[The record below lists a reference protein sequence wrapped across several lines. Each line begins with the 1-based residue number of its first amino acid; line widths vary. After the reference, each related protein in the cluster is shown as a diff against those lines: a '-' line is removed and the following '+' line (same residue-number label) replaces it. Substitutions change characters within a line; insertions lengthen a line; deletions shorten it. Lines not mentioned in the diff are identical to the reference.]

1 MRLTCTVLLF
11 IIPLILANRTVA
23 QTVTEKLDSLHTTLR
38 TAKVDTN
45 KVLLLCEIS
54 MNYYQADP
62 EEGITY
68 GMKALELAKKLR
80 YDYGIIKS
88 HNVIARC
95 YAIRNNYPEAL
106 LHFKSALDRAEKMKS
121 PRMVAILSVSLGAV
135 YSDKGEYDK
144 ALDYLMTAKRSY
156 EEAGI
161 DNILSLYNNIGYLHF
176 KQKKYREALQWYL
189 AGIESGKRIEGATDE
204 KIRLHSNAG
213 STYIGVENYDSAL
226 IYLYTA
232 LEQQEKSGDL
242 RGAAVTL
249 NAIADAYL
257 AAVINAP
264 DNLPDSLSDNKK
276 NLEKAYRRM
285 QQSMTLGREL
295 GLKDLVL
302 EVYSNYVD
310 YYELQ
315 ENYKDAYK
323 YYHRYIVL
331 RDSLRDLSEEKRFA
345 KIEAE
350 FLFTHKTDS
359 LKYLNSIKDRKL
371 ERRRTERNG
380 LVVLAVMIVGMSLL
394 FVNRQKLK
402 RKMAEEAAK
411 NTRERAQQQID
422 SLTRSISEKN
432 ELIERVSA
440 ELEKR
445 GKTSEIAGTEY
456 DLLHEMK
463 QAILLTDEQWET
475 FKNDFEKVH
484 KGYIIRL
491 REKIP
496 DITPAETRFF
506 VLSKL
511 RLSNKEMAGMLGI
524 STQAI
529 RVMKHRLMKKL
540 QIEEDADLDKMIQSI

>member
-1 MRLTCTVLLF
+1 MRLIFTAPLLLLLF
-11 IIPLILANRTVA
+11 LYSRYPGA
-23 QTVTEKLDSLHTTLR
+23 QTIPKKLDSLKSKLTS
-38 TAKVDTN
+38 AAADTN

-54 MNYYQADP
+54 LNYYQADP
-62 EEGITY
+62 EEGIVY
-68 GMKALELAKKLR
+68 GRKALALAKKLR

-106 LHFKSALDRAEKMKS
+106 LHFKSALAGAERMKS
-121 PRMVAILSVSLGAV
+121 PRMIAILSVSLGAV
-135 YSDKGEYDK
+135 YSDKGEYEK
-144 ALDYLMTAKRSY
+144 ALDYLMKAKRSY

-161 DNILSLYNNIGYLHF
+161 DNTLSLYNNIGYLHF
-176 KQKKYREALQWYL
+176 KQKKYREALKWYL
-189 AGIESGKRIEGATDE
+189 AGIESGKRIDGATDE
-204 KIRLHSNAG
+204 KIRLYSNAG
-213 STYIGVENYDSAL
+213 STYIGVDNYDSAL

-232 LEQQEKSGDL
+232 LEKQEKSGDL
-242 RGAAVTL
+242 RGSAVTS

-257 AAVINAP
+257 AIVINAP
-264 DNLPDSLSDNKK
+264 ANLSDSLHENKK

-285 QQSMTLGREL
+285 QQSMTLSREL

-315 ENYKDAYK
+315 KNYIDAYK
-323 YYHRYIVL
+323 YYHRYILL
-331 RDSLRDLSEEKRFA
+331 RDSLRDINEEKRFA

-371 ERRRTERNG
+371 EQRRTERNG
-380 LVVLAVMIVGMSLL
+380 LVVLAAMIAGMSLL

-402 RKMAEEAAK
+402 RKMAEQTAK
-411 NTRERAQQQID
+411 NIRERAQQHID
-422 SLTRSISEKN
+422 SLARSISEKN

-445 GKTSEIAGTEY
+445 VKTGEVAGSEY

-463 QAILLTDEQWET
+463 QAILLTDQQWET
-475 FKNDFEKVH
+475 FKNDFEKIH
-484 KGYIIRL
+484 KGYITRL

-529 RVMKHRLMKKL
+529 RVMKHRIMKKL
-540 QIEEDADLDKMIQSI
+540 GIEEDAALDELIQTI

>member
-1 MRLTCTVLLF
+1 
-11 IIPLILANRTVA
+11 
-23 QTVTEKLDSLHTTLR
+23 
-38 TAKVDTN
+38 
-45 KVLLLCEIS
+45 
-54 MNYYQADP
+54 
-62 EEGITY
+62 
-68 GMKALELAKKLR
+68 
-80 YDYGIIKS
+80 
-88 HNVIARC
+88 
-95 YAIRNNYPEAL
+95 
-106 LHFKSALDRAEKMKS
+106 
-121 PRMVAILSVSLGAV
+121 
-135 YSDKGEYDK
+135 
-144 ALDYLMTAKRSY
+144 
-156 EEAGI
+156 
-161 DNILSLYNNIGYLHF
+161 
-176 KQKKYREALQWYL
+176 
-189 AGIESGKRIEGATDE
+189 
-204 KIRLHSNAG
+204 
-213 STYIGVENYDSAL
+213 
-226 IYLYTA
+226 
-232 LEQQEKSGDL
+232 
-242 RGAAVTL
+242 
-249 NAIADAYL
+249 
-257 AAVINAP
+257 
-264 DNLPDSLSDNKK
+264 
-276 NLEKAYRRM
+276 
-285 QQSMTLGREL
+285 
-295 GLKDLVL
+295 
-302 EVYSNYVD
+302 
-310 YYELQ
+310 
-315 ENYKDAYK
+315 
-323 YYHRYIVL
+323 
-331 RDSLRDLSEEKRFA
+331 
-345 KIEAE
+345 
-350 FLFTHKTDS
+350 
-359 LKYLNSIKDRKL
+359 
-371 ERRRTERNG
+371 
-380 LVVLAVMIVGMSLL
+380 MIVGMSLL